1 MQKQRR
7 CIEGMKAIVD
17 KMIKNIKSQ
26 FTFDDFNK
34 IDQLIKMLES
44 AHAFAKEQQEMKDQ
58 SILSKRRAAN
68 A

>member
-17 KMIKNIKSQ
+17 KMIKNDKSQ
-26 FTFDDFNK
+26 FTSDDFNK

-44 AHAFAKEQQEMKDQ
+44 AHAFAKE
-58 SILSKRRAAN
+58 
-68 A
+68 